1 MIQNFLSFLNNNSNL
16 VIAIATVIYVILTL
30 IIIRSNNQVFKLMC
44 KKYEEEWRPY
54 IHIKTISRSSFLAI
68 LSITNCGKTIAHNVK
83 FGIDKD
89 FHLLG
94 NSAKGKI
101 KDLNIF
107 KNGIKQFIPGQEYL
121 INLGTYPQIFSE
133 GNTLPMSFTIKC
145 TYTYEDT
152 DYEEE
157 TLIDF
162 EPELNT
168 SLKIDPIAEKIEN
181 LNKIIEKV
189 ENHLKKIIMG
199 NRL

>member
-1 MIQNFLSFLNNNSNL
+1 
-16 VIAIATVIYVILTL
+16 
-30 IIIRSNNQVFKLMC
+30 MC

-54 IHIKTISRSSFLAI
+54 IQIKTISRSFLVI
-68 LSITNCGKTIAHNVK
+68 LSIKNCGKTIAHNVK
-83 FGIDKD
+83 FRLGKD
-89 FHLLG
+89 FHLLA
-94 NSAKGKI
+94 NSAKSKI

-107 KNGIKQFIPGQEYL
+107 KNGIKQFIPGTEYL

-145 TYTYEDT
+145 TFKYEDAN
-152 DYEEE
+152 YEEE

-162 EPELNT
+162 ESELNT
-168 SLKIDPIAEKIEN
+168 SLKIDPIAEKIED

-189 ENHLKKIIMG
+189 ENHLKKITIC